1 MNELGKTLKCD
12 FCGSMGSTKACII
25 NGAKATVYD
34 KGATLPRAPAICDE
48 CALLIVNMGIRAV
61 KGRLALVESARR
73 VFSMP
78 PANPLAVVSSDG
90 GSADTQGL
98 PDNGSQPKSNEAPS
112 E

>member
-1 MNELGKTLKCD
+1 MNELGKTLRCD

-78 PANPLAVVSSDG
+78 PANPLAVVS
-90 GSADTQGL
+90 ADAEKTNDQEV
-98 PDNGSQPKSNEAPS
+98 PASKPQPSEGAPS